1 MQRRVLR
8 FTDSESL
15 SRAAAHALSS
25 AVRCAVEQRDICSL
39 VLSGGGSPRRMYEL
53 LAGPEFSHQIVWE
66 KVHGFWSDER
76 CVAPDDVRSNYYLAR
91 TCLLEH
97 VPLSAANI
105 HRMYG
110 EIDPQQAA
118 RKSAGDIR
126 AFFGERAFV
135 PGHVP
140 SFDCALLG
148 MGADGHVASLFSG
161 DDSAVLEEEE
171 LVIAT
176 RAPEG
181 MPVAQ
186 RLSMS
191 LPLLAAARD
200 IFFVVCG
207 RNKQPMLDLVLTD
220 SPAVQ
225 HYPAARICARSRTVW
240 FVGP

>member
-1 MQRRVLR
+1 MQRRVIR
-8 FTDSESL
+8 FTDQESL
-15 SRAAAHALSS
+15 SWSAAQELVSVVCRAI
-25 AVRCAVEQRDICSL
+25 EQRGSCSL
-39 VLSGGGSPRRMYEL
+39 VLSGGSSPRRLYEL
-53 LAGPEFSHQIVWE
+53 LAGPEFSRQIAWE
-66 KVHGFWSDER
+66 KVHVFWSDER
-76 CVAPDDVRSNYYLAR
+76 CVGPDDARSNYYLAR

-97 VPLSAANI
+97 VALPPANI

-118 RKSAGDIR
+118 FKSAADIR
-126 AFFGERAFV
+126 SFFGQRSST
-135 PGHVP
+135 PGHFP
-140 SFDCALLG
+140 SFDCVLLG
-148 MGADGHVASLFSG
+148 MGADGHVASLFPG
-161 DDSAVLEEEE
+161 DDSALQEEEA

-207 RNKQPMLDLVLTD
+207 RDKQPMLDLVLAD
-220 SPAVQ
+220 SPAAQ
-225 HYPAARICARSRTVW
+225 HYPAARICARAPTVW

>member
-1 MQRRVLR
+1 MQRRVRR
-8 FTDSESL
+8 FTEHETL
-15 SRAAAHALSS
+15 SREAAHALST
-25 AVRCAVEQRDICSL
+25 AVRCAVEQRGNCSL
-39 VLSGGGSPRRMYEL
+39 VLSGGSSPRRLYEL
-53 LAGPEFSHQIVWE
+53 LAGPEFSNRIAWG
-66 KVHGFWSDER
+66 KVHVFWSDER
-76 CVAPDDVRSNYYLAR
+76 CVGPDDERSNYYLAR

-97 VPLSAANI
+97 VPLPAANI

-110 EIDPQQAA
+110 EIDPQEAA
-118 RKSAGDIR
+118 CKSAGDIR
-126 AFFGERAFV
+126 AFFGERAGV
-135 PGHVP
+135 PGSFP
-140 SFDCALLG
+140 SFDCVLLG
-148 MGADGHVASLFSG
+148 MGADGHVASLFPG
-161 DDSAVLEEEE
+161 DDSTLPEKE

-191 LPLLAAARD
+191 MGLLVAARE

-207 RNKQPMLDLVLTD
+207 RDKQTVLDLMLAG
-220 SPAVQ
+220 SPAAQ

>member
-15 SRAAAHALSS
+15 SREAAHALST
-25 AVRCAVEQRDICSL
+25 AVRCAVAQRDICSL
-39 VLSGGGSPRRMYEL
+39 VLSGGSSPRRMYEL
-53 LAGPEFSHQIVWE
+53 LAEPEFSNKIAWE
-66 KVHGFWSDER
+66 KVHVFWSDER
-76 CVAPDDVRSNYYLAR
+76 CVGPDDARSNYYLAR

-97 VPLSAANI
+97 VPLLPASI

-118 RKSAGDIR
+118 LTSAGDIR
-126 AFFGERAFV
+126 SFFGERTCV
-135 PGHVP
+135 PGYFP
-140 SFDCALLG
+140 SFDCVLLG
-148 MGADGHVASLFSG
+148 MGADGHVASLFPG
-161 DDSAVLEEEE
+161 DDSVLQEEK

-207 RNKQPMLDLVLTD
+207 RDKQPVLDLVLAD
-220 SPAVQ
+220 SPAAQ